1 MLIAQLLLADLV
13 EGHAIDTERGGGT
26 CLEPADA
33 NLDAA
38 ALALAVFAGI
48 EPREGLVD
56 FLDELAL
63 AVACAEFQCEIGF
76 LRGAVVG
83 VGEVRGLV
91 LHVMHGAVDFLH
103 QLALPGVQDGAKVLD
118 LLFIHVLLALLDG
131 IGLEVLEGGEQR
143 LRAGARGCGGLF
155 GVTTGMVGL
164 LVLLLVWLVVV
175 GLATLVFAIPVLLTL
190 DLLPAEVLD
199 TTFLAVAFAGTAFFT
214 PLAGVGL
221 ALAFLV
227 AGIGTLLP
235 E

>member
-13 EGHAIDTERGGGT
+13 EGLAIDTERGGGT
-26 CLEPADA
+26 CREPADA

-38 ALALAVFAGI
+38 ALALAVFAGV

-56 FLDELAL
+56 LLDELAL
-63 AVACAEFQCEIGF
+63 AVSRAEFEREIGF
-76 LRGAVVG
+76 LCGAVVG
-83 VGEVRGLV
+83 VGKVRGLV
-91 LHVMHGAVDFLH
+91 LQVMHGAVVF
-103 QLALPGVQDGAKVLD
+103 
-118 LLFIHVLLALLDG
+118 
-131 IGLEVLEGGEQR
+131 
-143 LRAGARGCGGLF
+143 F
-155 GVTTGMVGL
+155 GVTAGMVGL

-199 TTFLAVAFAGTAFFT
+199 STFLAVAFEGTAFFT